1 MVNVGNMCGNGL
13 LYGMGCVGVVGFVV
27 MSVMLF
33 VSRILVVCSMI
44 LVVVWYDPCGGVV

>member
-1 MVNVGNMCGNGL
+1 MVNVGDVCGNGL

-33 VSRILVVCSMI
+33 VSRILGGVT
-44 LVVVWYDPCGGVV
+44 LVVMWYDPCGGVV